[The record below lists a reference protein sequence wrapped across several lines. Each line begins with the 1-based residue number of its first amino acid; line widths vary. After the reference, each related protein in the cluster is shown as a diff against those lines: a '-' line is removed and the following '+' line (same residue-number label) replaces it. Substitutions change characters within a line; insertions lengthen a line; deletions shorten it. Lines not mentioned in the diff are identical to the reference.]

1 MTYESS
7 EREKMNETY
16 ENKPSVA
23 GPLIIGAVITVILAY
38 ATISMNTGDLLWFW
52 PRNDNLP
59 TAIVVH
65 CYSEDVVIDPESAHY
80 TEITTIVNAA
90 LSGQKRWD
98 PLSLSE
104 TTYEEYLTH
113 PKMMTLEVTYP
124 RPVRIHTNTAF
135 YSNVDILLIPL
146 DARHSSKDV
155 VFGRTEDGYPA
166 AGSLFIDST
175 ASVKEYLN
183 TQGICVSKNVS
194 IWDTNDSGN
203 ESQFEN

>member
-1 MTYESS
+1 
-7 EREKMNETY
+7 MNEQTY
-16 ENKPSVA
+16 KSKPSVV
-23 GPLIIGAVITVILAY
+23 GPLIIGVVITLVLAY

-65 CYSEDVVIDPESAHY
+65 CYSEDVMIEPESAHY
-80 TEITTIVNAA
+80 TEITTIVNDA

-104 TTYEEYLTH
+104 VTYQEYLTH
-113 PKMMTLEVTYP
+113 PKMMTLEVTFP

-135 YSNVDILLIPL
+135 YSNVDMLLIPL

-155 VFGRTEDGYPA
+155 VFGRTEAGHPA

-175 ASVKEYLN
+175 AAVKEYLN
-183 TQGICVSKNVS
+183 TQEICVGEKTSM
-194 IWDTNDSGN
+194 WDTNETGS
-203 ESQFEN
+203 EPQSEN

>member
-1 MTYESS
+1 M
-7 EREKMNETY
+7 RKANKMNEQTY
-16 ENKPSVA
+16 KNKPSVA
-23 GPLIIGAVITVILAY
+23 GPLIIGIVITMVMAY

-65 CYSEDVVIDPESAHY
+65 CYSEDVMIDPESAHY
-80 TEITTIVNAA
+80 TEITTMVNDA

-104 TTYEEYLTH
+104 VTYQEYLTH
-113 PKMMTLEVTYP
+113 SKMMTLEVTYP

-135 YSNVDILLIPL
+135 YSNVDMLLIPL
-146 DARHSSKDV
+146 DARHSSKNV
-155 VFGRTEDGYPA
+155 VFGRTEAGHPA

-175 ASVKEYLN
+175 APVKEYLN
-183 TQGICVSKNVS
+183 TQSICVSEKTSVWNS
-194 IWDTNDSGN
+194 N
-203 ESQFEN
+203 ENGSEPQSEN